1 VHIARAT
8 RDDIDDLAH
17 LIRLDT
23 PGAMTSAG
31 TFSADLAEWW
41 DEHQGTHHAFV
52 AWADDS
58 TVVGM
63 AWLAMLP
70 RVPRPGATNRLC
82 ADIQTVFVLPR
93 TVARASVR
101 LSSKQRRSTGPAW
114 VPVGS
119 PCTPAAALCACTSD
133 SASAHRRNCSNGDLA
148 EPIFPID
155 TAGSR
160 RSSCRSLPRGMERG
174 APG

>member
-82 ADIQTVFVLPR
+82 ADIQTVFVLPSYR
-93 TVARASVR
+93 RAGIGAALVEAAAQYGTGLGAGRITVHSGRRAVR
-101 LSSKQRRSTGPAW
+101 LYQRLGFST
-114 VPVGS
+114 S
-119 PCTPAAALCACTSD
+119 PQLLQ
-133 SASAHRRNCSNGDLA
+133 R
-148 EPIFPID
+148 
-155 TAGSR
+155 
-160 RSSCRSLPRGMERG
+160 
-174 APG
+174 